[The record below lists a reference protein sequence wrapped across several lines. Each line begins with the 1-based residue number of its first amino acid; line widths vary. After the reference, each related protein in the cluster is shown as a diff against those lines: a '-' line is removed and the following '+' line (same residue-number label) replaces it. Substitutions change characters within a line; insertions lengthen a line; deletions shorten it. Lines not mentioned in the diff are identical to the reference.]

1 VPVSG
6 LLTAVMVAFVSALL
20 PMLNVETYVGA
31 VTAADGVGNLW
42 LLCAVVAVGQMVG
55 KLVWY
60 AAGSRSMRAGWVRR
74 KLDKPRRRRQLALWQ
89 ARVSGRPTTAA
100 AVVFA
105 AGSVGLPPLAVI
117 SVLAGQLRMPL
128 ALFMVMGLAGRYVR
142 FAALVHGVG
151 LLHLG

>member
-1 VPVSG
+1 VSG
-6 LLTAVMVAFVSALL
+6 LLGAVAVAFVSALL
-20 PMLNVETYVGA
+20 PLLNVEAYVGA
-31 VTAADGVGNLW
+31 LAAAGAAGNPW
-42 LLCAVVAVGQMVG
+42 LLCAVVAAAQMVG

-60 AAGSRSMRAGWVRR
+60 VAGARSMRLGWVRR
-74 KLDKPRRRRQLALWQ
+74 KLDKPRRQRQLAVWR
-89 ARVSGRPTTAA
+89 ARVSGRPATAA

-128 ALFMVMGLAGRYVR
+128 ALFMMTGVAGRFVR

-151 LLHLG
+151 VLHLG